1 MNLTNFTARF
11 TGEFESPI
19 DGPVEFKLSGNDAFR
34 LYIDTAKVAEV
45 WENEYGAE
53 KLYTLNAK
61 KGEKYPI
68 KIEYMQRTGSADLNF
83 TVGVRTPVDF
93 QATASKVKDADGR
106 TIM

>member
-1 MNLTNFTARF
+1 M
-11 TGEFESPI
+11 
-19 DGPVEFKLSGNDAFR
+19 VLSSSNYPETTLR

-93 QATASKVKDADGR
+93 QATAQQG
-106 TIM
+106 